1 MYIMC
6 CWLSLAYLFIFV
18 LSNGL
23 RFILDGYYKPFD
35 KFVSVYNY
43 FGYLL
48 PTVIFILNS
57 FCFRGG
63 IMKIFGIICMSIML
77 GIAFVDM
84 VAVFYNLTND
94 FFSSLFMCYDY
105 RNYYSSLRKGKLKWY
120 YLFRYICGF
129 QLLLLL

>member
-1 MYIMC
+1 MYILY
-6 CWLSLAYLFIFV
+6 CWLSLAYLFIFI

-23 RFILDGYYKPFD
+23 RLILNGYYKAFD

-84 VAVFYNLTND
+84 VAVFTNFVEKSKKEWVKN
-94 FFSSLFMCYDY
+94 FFIILQMIFLVVFLCVTIIGIITLF
-105 RNYYSSLRKGKLKWY
+105 
-120 YLFRYICGF
+120 
-129 QLLLLL
+129 

>member
-6 CWLSLAYLFIFV
+6 CWLSLAYLFVFV
-18 LSNGL
+18 LLNGL

-35 KFVSVYNY
+35 KLVSVYNY
-43 FGYLL
+43 FGFLL

-84 VAVFYNLTND
+84 VAVFTNFVEKSKKEWVKN
-94 FFSSLFMCYDY
+94 FFIILQMIFLVVFLCVTII
-105 RNYYSSLRKGKLKWY
+105 G
-120 YLFRYICGF
+120 IIT
-129 QLLLLL
+129 LL

>member
-1 MYIMC
+1 
-6 CWLSLAYLFIFV
+6 
-18 LSNGL
+18 
-23 RFILDGYYKPFD
+23 
-35 KFVSVYNY
+35 
-43 FGYLL
+43 
-48 PTVIFILNS
+48 
-57 FCFRGG
+57 
-63 IMKIFGIICMSIML
+63 MKIFGIICMSIML

-84 VAVFYNLTND
+84 VAVFTNFVKKSKKEWVKKLFYNLTND